1 MPTPWIP
8 RRLQIAFLAA
18 LIAALTA
25 NFVADVYQLA
35 RGTVKELA
43 DVRTLVPAEQG
54 KITLAV
60 VPESRRTVRERFLIF
75 FGKTYYLTT
84 YRIEIENHNAIPP
97 IDGRLV
103 VDCARG
109 RVTGFE
115 EHPLLDPQP
124 APGGRAGRTFAAG
137 CYADAVDPFAIDLRL
152 PPPSAKLCA
161 SLTVVSKNSFVD
173 GSELVVELGH
183 PGGVLRA
190 APLDAV
196 WTSAE

>member
-1 MPTPWIP
+1 MTTPWFS
-8 RRLQIAFLAA
+8 RRLQIAFAAA

-25 NFVADVYQLA
+25 NFVADIYELA

-60 VPESRRTVRERFLIF
+60 VPESRRAVRERFLVF

-84 YRIEIENHNAIPP
+84 YRIEIENTNAISP

-124 APGGRAGRTFAAG
+124 AEGGRAGRSFAARR
-137 CYADAVDPFAIDLRL
+137 YSDAVDPFTIDVRL
-152 PPPSAKLCA
+152 PPPSARLCA
-161 SLTVVSKNSFVD
+161 SLTIVSKSSFVD
-173 GSELVVELGH
+173 GGEIAVELGH

-190 APLDAV
+190 APVDAV
-196 WTSAE
+196 WTSAQ